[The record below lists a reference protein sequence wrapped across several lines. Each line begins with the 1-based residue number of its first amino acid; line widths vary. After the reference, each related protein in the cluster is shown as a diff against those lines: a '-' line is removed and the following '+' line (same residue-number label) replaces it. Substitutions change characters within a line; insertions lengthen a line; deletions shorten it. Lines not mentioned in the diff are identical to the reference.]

1 MTEIKLNAPAK
12 INLFLEVTSRR
23 ADGYHN
29 IESVM
34 QTVDLFDMLTFTRR
48 ERDSRG
54 IILECDDKR
63 VPLDEKNLICR
74 AARLFFEHTGAD
86 ETDVTVCLEKR
97 IPMAAGLGGG
107 SSDAATTLLALNK
120 LYGAELSTD
129 ELCAL
134 GARIGADVPFCVRQ
148 GIAVT
153 RGIGEICLP
162 CAMMPD
168 CFIVI
173 ACAGEGV
180 STPWAYGMLDEM
192 YDYGTRDVSSDKFVS
207 ALGSGDIALAA
218 SEMTNIFESVVLPE
232 RELARSIRD
241 TLSSTGA
248 LKAMMSGSGPSVFG
262 VFADERTARL
272 AVDTLKKQGI
282 TAHLTR
288 PYYPAV

>member
-1 MTEIKLNAPAK
+1 MTTIKLNAPAK

-34 QTVDLFDMLTFTRR
+34 QTVDLFDTLTFTRR
-48 ERDSRG
+48 IRDARKV
-54 IILECDDKR
+54 ILECEDKR
-63 VPLDEKNLICR
+63 VPLDEKNLVYR
-74 AARLFFEHTGAD
+74 AAKLFFEYTGTD
-86 ETDVTVCLEKR
+86 ESDVTVHLEKR

-120 LYGAELSTD
+120 LYDTVLSTD
-129 ELCAL
+129 ELCAI

-153 RGIGEICLP
+153 RGIGEILLP
-162 CAMMPD
+162 CAPLPD

-180 STPWAYGMLDEM
+180 STPWAYARLDEM
-192 YDYGTRDVSSDKFVS
+192 YDYDARDVSSDGFVS
-207 ALGSGDIALAA
+207 TLGSGDIALVAA
-218 SEMTNIFESVVLPE
+218 EMTNIFESVVISE
-232 RELARSIRD
+232 REMARCIRD
-241 TLSSTGA
+241 TLASSGA

-262 VFADERTARL
+262 VFADEATACL
-272 AVDTLKKQGI
+272 AVEALGKQGI
-282 TAHLTR
+282 AAHLTR
-288 PYYPAV
+288 PYYPAI